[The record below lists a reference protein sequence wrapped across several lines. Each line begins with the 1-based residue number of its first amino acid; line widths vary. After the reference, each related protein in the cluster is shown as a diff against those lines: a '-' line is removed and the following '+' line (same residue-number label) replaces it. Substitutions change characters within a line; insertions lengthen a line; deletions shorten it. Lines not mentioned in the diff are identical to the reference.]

1 MSTWLEELGF
11 EECVVLLAGSAV
23 GRLGVV
29 VDGTP
34 EIFPVNHTVDTV
46 TGCIVFPTNNRTKLQ
61 AALHWPKVSF
71 EVDGLEADG
80 RSGWSVMVVGH
91 AEMVEDLGEQVR
103 AAANRFVLWGT
114 GPSTVWVRIVP
125 ERITGRRISA
135 VPTATMPVK

>member
-1 MSTWLEELGF
+1 MSTWLEELPF
-11 EECVVLLAGSAV
+11 DDCVVLLAASV
-23 GRLGVV
+23 IGRLGVV
-29 VDGTP
+29 VDGVP
-34 EIFPVNHTVDTV
+34 EIFPVNHAVDPV

-71 EVDGLEADG
+71 EVDGLEPDG
-80 RSGWSVMVVGH
+80 RSGWSVMVIGH
-91 AEMVEDLGEQVR
+91 AELVDELGEQVR

-135 VPTATMPVK
+135 VSTATMPTA

>member
-1 MSTWLEELGF
+1 MSTWLEELSF
-11 EECVVLLAGSAV
+11 DECVLLLASSGI

-61 AALHWPKVSF
+61 AALHWPNVSF

-80 RSGWSVMVVGH
+80 RSGWSVMVVGR
-91 AEMVEDLGEQVR
+91 AELVEDLGEQVR
-103 AAANRFVLWGT
+103 AAAHRFVLWGT
-114 GPSTVWVRIVP
+114 GPNTVWVRIVP
-125 ERITGRRISA
+125 ERVTGRRISA
-135 VPTATMPVK
+135 VPTAAMPVK

>member
-1 MSTWLEELGF
+1 MSTWLQELSF
-11 EECVVLLAGSAV
+11 DECVVLLADATL

-34 EIFPVNHTVDTV
+34 EIFPVNHTLDAV
-46 TGCIVFPTNNRTKLQ
+46 TGCIVFPTNARTKLQ

-91 AEMVEDLGEQVR
+91 AEEVTDLAEQVR
-103 AAANRFVLWGT
+103 AAAGRFVLWGT
-114 GPSTVWVRIVP
+114 GPRTVWLRIVP
-125 ERITGRRISA
+125 ERVTGRRISA
-135 VPTATMPVK
+135 VSAACMPVK

>member
-1 MSTWLEELGF
+1 MSTWLEELCF
-11 EECVVLLAGSAV
+11 EECVTLLAGSAV

-34 EIFPVNHTVDTV
+34 EIFPVNHAVDTV
-46 TGCIVFPTNNRTKLQ
+46 TGCIVFPTNARTKLQ

-91 AEMVEDLGEQVR
+91 AEPVEDLGEQVR
-103 AAANRFVLWGT
+103 AAAHRFVLWGT
-114 GPSTVWVRIVP
+114 GPNTVWLRIVP

-135 VPTATMPVK
+135 VATAAMPAQ